1 MAMKNI
7 TFSADERLIQQA
19 RTTARLRNTTLNEEF
34 RRWLEKYTTEGREQ
48 LARNFDDLMK
58 RLSYVNTGGRKFT
71 RDEMNE
77 R

>member
-1 MAMKNI
+1 MKNI

-34 RRWLEKYTTEGREQ
+34 RKWLETYSATEREQ
-48 LARNFDDLMK
+48 MARDFRGLMHDL
-58 RLSYVNTGGRKFT
+58 RYVRAGRT
-71 RDEMNE
+71 YSRDEMNE